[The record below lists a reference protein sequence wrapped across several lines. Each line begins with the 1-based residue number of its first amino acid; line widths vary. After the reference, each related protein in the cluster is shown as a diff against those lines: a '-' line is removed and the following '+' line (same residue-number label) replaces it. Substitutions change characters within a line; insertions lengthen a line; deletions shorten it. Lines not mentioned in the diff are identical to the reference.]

1 MEIFTHKEIMLMSDS
16 FNGIA
21 VSSRIPMKLQLTG
34 VFDEGNQLFKK
45 WNVDKKL
52 LRKKLNYI
60 DEEEAKI
67 IMRTILNFWDRFDDE
82 QITEMFM
89 NKALQ
94 EENYEFAAEIR
105 DGKVSPTS
113 LQDRFKN
120 MNRPNQHEK

>member
-1 MEIFTHKEIMLMSDS
+1 MEIFTHKEIMLMIDS

-34 VFDEGNQLFKK
+34 VFDEGNRLFKK

-60 DEEEAKI
+60 NEEEAKI

>member
-1 MEIFTHKEIMLMSDS
+1 MEIFTHKEIMLMIDS

-34 VFDEGNQLFKK
+34 VFDEGNRLFKK

-60 DEEEAKI
+60 NEEEAKI

-120 MNRPNQHEK
+120 MNRPNQHE

>member
-16 FNGIA
+16 FNGISI
-21 VSSRIPMKLQLTG
+21 SSRIPMKLQLTG
-34 VFDEGNQLFKK
+34 VFDEGNRLFKK

-89 NKALQ
+89 NKALL

-105 DGKVSPTS
+105 DGKISSAT

>member
-34 VFDEGNQLFKK
+34 VFDEGNRLFKK

-105 DGKVSPTS
+105 DGKVSPNS

-120 MNRPNQHEK
+120 MNRPNLHEK